1 MTACQLTTVLL
12 DFGGVIAEEG
22 FAKGLKALAAS
33 LGQDPHALWKT
44 GLQAVWDSGY
54 VLGKG
59 SEADFWA
66 LFKRRTGVEG
76 DTAAWRE
83 VILDGF
89 TVRPWVLG
97 LVDRLRGLGVVTAI
111 LSDQT
116 DWLEHLDSRQHFFNH
131 FDAVFNSYHY
141 GMSKLE
147 DAFFHLALTGL
158 AADPASTL
166 FVDDN
171 PVNVERAKAL
181 GMHAVLYETR
191 QGLEEALQTLCPALA
206 GE

>member
-22 FAKGLKALAAS
+22 FAVGIKSLAAS
-33 LGQDPHALWKT
+33 LGADPHVLWQA
-44 GLQAVWDSGY
+44 GLSAVWDSGY
-54 VLGKG
+54 VHGRG

-66 LFKRRTGVEG
+66 LFKERTGVTG
-76 DTAAWRE
+76 DEQAWRE
-83 VILDGF
+83 AILDGF
-89 TVRPWVLG
+89 VVRPWVLA
-97 LVDRLRGLGVVTAI
+97 LVDRLRGLGVAVAI

-116 DWLEHLDSRQHFFNH
+116 DWLERLDRRQRFTGH
-131 FDAVFNSYHY
+131 FDAVFNSYHH

-147 DAFFHLALTGL
+147 DAFFHLALREL
-158 AADPASTL
+158 AADPAATL

-191 QGLEEALQTLCPALA
+191 QGLEQALQTLCPALA
-206 GE
+206 GK

>member
-1 MTACQLTTVLL
+1 MTHCRLTTVLL

-22 FAKGLKALAAS
+22 FAGGIKALAAS
-33 LGQDPHALWKT
+33 LGQDPHALWQA

-59 SEADFWA
+59 CEADFWA
-66 LFKRRTGVEG
+66 LFKSRTGVDG

-83 VILDGF
+83 IILKGF
-89 TVRPWVLG
+89 TVRPWMLS
-97 LVDRLRGLGVVTAI
+97 LADRLRGLGVTVAI

-116 DWLEHLDSRQHFFNH
+116 DWLELLDRREAFSTH

-147 DAFFHLALTGL
+147 DAFFRLALAKL
-158 AADPASTL
+158 DADPARTL

-171 PVNVERAKAL
+171 PVNVARAKAL
-181 GMHAVLYETR
+181 GLHALLYETR
-191 QGLEEALQTLCPALA
+191 QGLENALETLCPALA